1 MIVLILL
8 QDLTSSTGSN
18 QGVGYECAKSL
29 VLSSADFHVLIGSR
43 SLDNGL
49 KAAADLSALPDLKG
63 SVEAIQIDVTNEDS
77 VQSAVEK
84 VTRDHHRLDILVNN
98 AGIGETSTVGPPYQR
113 LRDVLTTNTI
123 GPVMVTDM
131 FLDLL
136 RKSSSPRLVLVSS
149 SGGSLTHAADP
160 NSPFYGSKTGMQFS
174 HYRASKAALNMLLIE
189 YHKTLG
195 EEGFRVMGADP
206 GLVATNFLNAERVRA
221 LGAPEADVGGG
232 TVAEV
237 VKGERDA
244 DMGRVVG
251 RYGVSPW

>member
-1 MIVLILL
+1 M
-8 QDLTSSTGSN
+8 
-18 QGVGYECAKSL
+18 
-29 VLSSADFHVLIGSR
+29 
-43 SLDNGL
+43 
-49 KAAADLSALPDLKG
+49 SALPLLKG
-63 SVEAIQIDVTNEDS
+63 SVEAVQIDVTDEAS
-77 VQSAVEK
+77 VQSAVEQ
-84 VTRDHHRLDILVNN
+84 VTRDHQRLDILVNN
-98 AGIGETSTVGPPYQR
+98 AGIGETSTAGPPYQR

-136 RKSSSPRLVLVSS
+136 RKSSDPRLVLVSS

-160 NSPFYGSKTGMQFS
+160 TSPYYGSKTGMQFS

-195 EEGFRVMGADP
+195 QERFKVMGADP
-206 GLVATNFLNAERVRA
+206 GLVVTNFLNAEKVRA

-232 TVAEV
+232 TLAEV